1 MNKKKNPK
9 TTLDSLI
16 QMVKDGF
23 DDTTKEMKSGF
34 KQIDKRFKK
43 VDERFDKVEDRL
55 EKIEQANEDI
65 KLRLGNTAFQFDVDN
80 LKKRVRKLEFKLG
93 IKSK

>member
-1 MNKKKNPK
+1 MKKKNPK
-9 TTLDSLI
+9 TTLDFLAR
-16 QMVKDGF
+16 MVKDGF
-23 DDTTKEMKSGF
+23 DDVDEG
-34 KQIDKRFKK
+34 FKK
-43 VDERFDKVEDRL
+43 VDKRFDKVEARL

-65 KLRLGNTAFQFDVDN
+65 KLRLGNTAFQFDVDD